1 MTASMRKLPNLK
13 NATWLNEPRLQRVMA
28 VLNAAGEVRVAGGA
42 VRNALMRLPIAD
54 VDLATTLLPADVMQ
68 LAKQAGFNAHP
79 TGIEHGTVTVVNH
92 AVAFE
97 VTTLRRDIETDGRH
111 ATVVFTRH
119 FAEDAARRD
128 FTMNAMYCSSRGE
141 ITDYTD
147 GYNDIL
153 KNRIKFVG
161 DAKQRIAEDYLRIL
175 RFFRFYAA
183 YGKGAPDA
191 SGLAA
196 CKKLKPGLQQLSAE
210 RVRQEMFKLLAAPR
224 AVDALKVMAAA
235 GILKLILPYTED
247 WRVLKRLPT
256 DPVLRLFVLA
266 KDVGSLKERLRLSN
280 EEHARLGGLAAAPAL
295 SPKLREKE
303 RRAMLYALGPNTW
316 RDAVVMA
323 WAKARVA
330 LDDRAWGNLLK
341 LGERWS
347 IPQLPISGKDLLA
360 QGMQPGPQLGAA
372 LQSAEDY
379 WVAADFTP
387 TAGELLELIK
397 GMDA

>member
-1 MTASMRKLPNLK
+1 MRKLPSLK
-13 NATWLNEPRLQRVMA
+13 NAAWLNEPRLQRVMT

-42 VRNALMRLPIAD
+42 VRNALMGLPIAD

-79 TGIEHGTVTVVNH
+79 TGIAHGTVTVVNH

-97 VTTLRRDIETDGRH
+97 VTTLRRDIATDGRH

-128 FTMNAMYCSSRGE
+128 FTMNALYCSSRGE

-147 GYNDIL
+147 GYKDIL

-191 SGLAA
+191 LGLAA
-196 CKKLKPGLQQLSAE
+196 CKKLKSGLQQLSAE

-235 GILKLILPYTED
+235 GILKLILPYTEE
-247 WRVLKRLPT
+247 WRVLKRLPL

-266 KDVGSLKERLRLSN
+266 KDAGSLKEKLRLSN
-280 EEHARLGGLAAAPAL
+280 EECARLGGLAAAPAL

-303 RRAMLYALGPNTW
+303 RRAMLYAMGPEAW
-316 RDAVVMA
+316 HDAVLLA
-323 WAKARVA
+323 RARARVA
-330 LDDRAWGNLLK
+330 LNDRAWGNLLK

-347 IPQLPISGKDLLA
+347 IPHLPISGKDLLA
-360 QGMQPGPQLGAA
+360 QGMPPGPQLGAA

-379 WVAADFTP
+379 WVAADFAP
-387 TAGELLELIK
+387 SAQELLDLIK